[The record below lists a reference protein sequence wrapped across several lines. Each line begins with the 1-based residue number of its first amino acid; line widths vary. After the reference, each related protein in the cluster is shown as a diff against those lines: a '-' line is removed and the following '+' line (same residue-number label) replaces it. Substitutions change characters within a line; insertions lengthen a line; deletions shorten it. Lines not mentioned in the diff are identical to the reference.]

1 MAKSIIQQI
10 KFCANKLK
18 NSKLARLGG
27 KEISEA
33 LDNLTACL
41 GLENREEA
49 IVFIPIF
56 EKECSGRTCDF
67 DEMSTMYDCSNLDM
81 MEYIPAIKNLL
92 EKGLIY
98 INTHGMKTCKIVEQS
113 FGVTPVVLNS
123 IIDNKTPNLEGVEA
137 KTSDFDRYAL
147 CSLVSNAVQDSDVTF
162 RSLLQVASDAEKL
175 NANMT
180 FVQEV
185 RRHLEEISDRILF
198 YEICN
203 DFCECPSR
211 RSSIER
217 TLEDIYDSFGNRI
230 SARTRLLD
238 VTNALIS
245 NELVYISDD
254 GEEMTLTEKG
264 KEILL
269 EDVPSAREYLYTI
282 LDALKQNFFHT
293 SFTPLMTSIRKSAG
307 MATIWRF
314 FIPTMSGMR

>member
-1 MAKSIIQQI
+1 M
-10 KFCANKLK
+10 
-18 NSKLARLGG
+18 
-27 KEISEA
+27 
-33 LDNLTACL
+33 
-41 GLENREEA
+41 
-49 IVFIPIF
+49 
-56 EKECSGRTCDF
+56 
-67 DEMSTMYDCSNLDM
+67 
-81 MEYIPAIKNLL
+81 
-92 EKGLIY
+92 
-98 INTHGMKTCKIVEQS
+98 
-113 FGVTPVVLNS
+113 
-123 IIDNKTPNLEGVEA
+123 
-137 KTSDFDRYAL
+137 
-147 CSLVSNAVQDSDVTF
+147 TF

-180 FVQEV
+180 FVQKV
-185 RRHLEEISDRILF
+185 RRHLDELSDRILF

-230 SARTRLLD
+230 SARARLLD
-238 VTNALIS
+238 GTNALIS

-254 GEEMTLTEKG
+254 REKMALTEKG

-282 LDALKQNFFHT
+282 LDAIKQNFFHT